1 MIGVFTKELED
12 SLLDGRADLAVHS
25 MKDVPTEFSAACRIA
40 TIFKREDPRDA
51 LVSHRGETLASDCHR
66 AREWAPAACAAGATS
81 PVRPDL
87 EIAEMRGNVD
97 TRLRKLDEGEY
108 DAIVLA
114 KAGLDRLGL
123 GERITEILSPDV
135 CLPAVGQGALAIE
148 ACVAKE
154 DLLAL
159 LAQLDHAPTRAAVTA
174 ERALLREV
182 EGGCQIPLGAWARV
196 EGGVLV
202 LDARIVSL
210 DGEDCV
216 RKQVSG
222 PVTDPDGLGVRA
234 ARELLAAGAGRILRS
249 ARRES
254 PAMESGLAEGQP
266 LAGLRIVVTRAPEQ
280 SRDLTQRLSNLGA
293 NVISL
298 PAIAFEDPHDLQ
310 PLDAAIQ
317 QLASFD
323 WLLFTSS
330 NAARFFARRCRA
342 LGFEISALRNR
353 ERPLFVAAVGPA
365 TSEAAAAEGFVVGH
379 MAEEFRSAELARELN
394 DQLRGAAC
402 CSRAA
407 IRQRPIWP
415 RRSATRGLR

>member
-1 MIGVFTKELED
+1 MCPPRRP
-12 SLLDGRADLAVHS
+12 SALAF
-25 MKDVPTEFSAACRIA
+25 PAICE
-40 TIFKREDPRDA
+40 REDLRDA
-51 LVSHRGETLASDCHR
+51 LISANGAKLGAL
-66 AREWAPAACAAGATS
+66 AAGSRVGTS
-81 PVRPDL
+81 SLRRQAQLRRARPDL
-87 EIAEMRGNVD
+87 EFIEMRGNVD

-123 GERITEILSPDV
+123 SERITEILSPDV

-148 ACVAKE
+148 ACVANE
-154 DLLAL
+154 DLLTL
-159 LAQLDHAPTRAAVTA
+159 LAQLDHAATRAAVTA

-202 LDARIVSL
+202 LDACIVSL

-222 PVTDPDGLGVRA
+222 PVSDPDGLGARA

-254 PAMESGLAEGQP
+254 PAMESSSAEGQP

-280 SRDLTQRLSNLGA
+280 SRDLTQQLSNLGA
-293 NVISL
+293 DVISL
-298 PAIAFEDPHDLQ
+298 PAIAFEEPHDLQ

-317 QLASFD
+317 QLANFD

-342 LGFEISALRNR
+342 LGFEISGPSKPR
-353 ERPLFVAAVGPA
+353 ETLICGGSGSRDIRSRGGGRFRRRPHGGGI
-365 TSEAAAAEGFVVGH
+365 SE
-379 MAEEFRSAELARELN
+379 
-394 DQLRGAAC
+394 RGAGA
-402 CSRAA
+402 
-407 IRQRPIWP
+407 
-415 RRSATRGLR
+415 